1 MRLQVFYS
9 ALVVLGLVT
18 EIVLL
23 VVLLVRRQY
32 RTFPVFT
39 IYIAFDVLTDI
50 GIGILF
56 TGASK
61 SLAQSVS
68 ITLLPPQYFLE
79 VMVLLEIAWHVLRPV
94 QVSLPR
100 RA

>member
-1 MRLQVFYS
+1 MRLQVLFS

-39 IYIAFDVLTDI
+39 IYIAF
-50 GIGILF
+50 
-56 TGASK
+56 A
-61 SLAQSVS
+61 
-68 ITLLPPQYFLE
+68 Y
-79 VMVLLEIAWHVLRPV
+79 
-94 QVSLPR
+94 
-100 RA
+100 